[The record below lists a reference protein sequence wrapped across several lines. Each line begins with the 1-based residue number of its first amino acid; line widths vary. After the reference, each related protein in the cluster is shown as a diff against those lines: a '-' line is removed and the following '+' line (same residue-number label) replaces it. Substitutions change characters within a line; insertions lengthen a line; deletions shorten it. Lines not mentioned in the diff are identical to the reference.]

1 MLSEA
6 ECDQISAAV
15 TAAEKRSA
23 GEIVTIV
30 AERSDAYHD
39 VALHWAILAMLL
51 TVALVAL
58 LPDHVYDRIV
68 LLAGGWGEIDQR
80 GRQIA
85 LLIGA
90 MILAF
95 LVVRLL
101 LGIRPLR
108 DRLIP
113 KRTAIRRVRR
123 RAVDLFRAAGRGRTT
138 GRTAILLYLSLAER
152 RAELVV
158 DETILARVDQS
169 AWEVAMTTLVE
180 AVRQGRA
187 SDGMVA
193 AVDQIGDVLAVHCPR
208 SDDDK
213 NELPDRVITL

>member
-1 MLSEA
+1 M
-6 ECDQISAAV
+6 
-15 TAAEKRSA
+15 
-23 GEIVTIV
+23 IV
-30 AERSDAYHD
+30 
-39 VALHWAILAMLL
+39 
-51 TVALVAL
+51 
-58 LPDHVYDRIV
+58 
-68 LLAGGWGEIDQR
+68 
-80 GRQIA
+80 
-85 LLIGA
+85 
-90 MILAF
+90 AF

-101 LGIRPLR
+101 LAIRPLR

-113 KRTAIRRVRR
+113 RVTANRRVRR

-138 GRTAILLYLSLAER
+138 GRTAVLLYLSLAER

-158 DETILARVDQS
+158 DETIHARVDQG

-187 SDGMVA
+187 GDGMVA
-193 AVDQIGDVLAVHCPR
+193 AVGQIGDVLAVHCPR

>member
-15 TAAEKRSA
+15 AAAELRSA

-39 VALHWAILAMLL
+39 VALHWAIVAMLL
-51 TVALVAL
+51 TVAVVGL
-58 LPDHVYDRIV
+58 LPDYLYDRIA
-68 LLAGGWGEIDQR
+68 LLAGGWGEVDQR
-80 GRQIA
+80 GRQMA
-85 LLIGA
+85 LLLGA

-95 LVVRLL
+95 LIVRVLL
-101 LGIRPLR
+101 AIRWLR

-113 KRTAIRRVRR
+113 RRTAIRRVRR

-158 DETILARVDQS
+158 DEMIHAAVDQS
-169 AWEVAMTTLVE
+169 AWEVAMTTLIE
-180 AVRQGRA
+180 AVRERRA
-187 SDGMVA
+187 GDGMVA
-193 AVDQIGDVLAVHCPR
+193 AIGAIGDVLAVHCPR
-208 SDDDK
+208 GDEDR

>member
-68 LLAGGWGEIDQR
+68 LLAGGWGEVDQR

-101 LGIRPLR
+101 LAIRPLR

-180 AVRQGRA
+180 AVRHGRA
-187 SDGMVA
+187 GDGMVA
-193 AVDQIGDVLAVHCPR
+193 AVGQIGDVLAVHCPR

>member
-1 MLSEA
+1 MLSER

-39 VALHWAILAMLL
+39 VALHWAILGMLL
-51 TVALVAL
+51 TVAVAGL
-58 LPDHVYDRIV
+58 LPDHLHDRFAH
-68 LLAGGWGEIDQR
+68 LAGGWGEVDQR
-80 GRQIA
+80 GRQMA

-90 MILAF
+90 MIIAF
-95 LVVRLL
+95 LLVRGLL
-101 LGIRPLR
+101 AIRPLR

-113 KRTAIRRVRR
+113 KRTGIRRVRR
-123 RAVDLFRAAGRGRTT
+123 RAIDLFRAAGRGRTT
-138 GRTAILLYLSLAER
+138 GRTAVLLYLSLAER

-158 DETILARVDQS
+158 DEFILARVEQS
-169 AWEVAMTTLVE
+169 AWEVAMTTLIE
-180 AVRQGRA
+180 AVREGRPG
-187 SDGMVA
+187 DGMVA
-193 AVDQIGDVLAVHCPR
+193 AIGQIGDVLAIHCPR
-208 SDDDK
+208 ADDDK

>member
-68 LLAGGWGEIDQR
+68 LLAGGWGEVDQR

-101 LGIRPLR
+101 LAIRPLR

-180 AVRQGRA
+180 AVRHGRA
-187 SDGMVA
+187 GDGMVA
-193 AVDQIGDVLAVHCPR
+193 AVGQIGDVLAIHCPR

>member
-6 ECDQISAAV
+6 ECDQVSAAV
-15 TAAEKRSA
+15 TAAELRSS

-51 TVALVAL
+51 TVALAGL
-58 LPDHVYDRIV
+58 LPDYLYDRV
-68 LLAGGWGEIDQR
+68 AMLAGGWGEVDQR
-80 GRQIA
+80 GRLMA
-85 LLIGA
+85 LLLGA
-90 MILAF
+90 MIVAF

-101 LGIRPLR
+101 LAIRPLR
-108 DRLIP
+108 NRLIP
-113 KRTAIRRVRR
+113 KATATRRVRR

-138 GRTAILLYLSLAER
+138 GRTAVLLYLSLAER

-158 DETILARVDQS
+158 DETIHARVDQA
-169 AWEVAMTTLVE
+169 AWEVAMATLVE

-187 SDGMVA
+187 GDGMVA
-193 AVDQIGDVLAVHCPR
+193 AVGQIGDVLALHCPR